1 MAIEDRQPDP
11 NVNEEVELELPL
23 VAKSILRRS
32 APRVIRDG
40 LGPIVLFFLGWKL
53 AGLAVGIACATVFAA
68 VVYRHERRI
77 GRPALIVRV
86 AFVLVLIR
94 AVVGLTSGSARV
106 YLGQEVVID
115 ALLGLTVLGSLAV
128 GRPLASL
135 FAREIYPFPEGVRDA
150 PSLRQAFR
158 VITTVWGVYFL
169 ARSAVRLAAVLTL
182 SVDQYLLVAALSDAP
197 FLLALLAWSIIYS
210 IKTVETSPDLA
221 RLVATPAA
229 AAAVPPA

>member
-1 MAIEDRQPDP
+1 
-11 NVNEEVELELPL
+11 VNAGVELEVPL
-23 VAKSILRRS
+23 EAKSILRRS

-40 LGPIVLFFLGWKL
+40 LGPIVSFFVGWKL
-53 AGLAVGIACATVFAA
+53 AGLGVGIACATAFAA
-68 VVYRHERRI
+68 VVYRHERRAC
-77 GRPALIVRV
+77 RPALIVRV
-86 AFVLVLIR
+86 AFVLVVIR

-135 FAREIYPFPEGVRDA
+135 FAREIYPFPEGLRDA
-150 PSLRQAFR
+150 PSLRRAFR
-158 VITTVWGVYFL
+158 LITAVWGVYFL

-197 FLLALLAWSIIYS
+197 FLLALLAWSVVYS
-210 IKTVETSPDLA
+210 IKTFEANPELA
-221 RLVATPAA
+221 TLPATGE
-229 AAAVPPA
+229 

>member
-1 MAIEDRQPDP
+1 MAIDDP
-11 NVNEEVELELPL
+11 EVNATGELEEPL
-23 VAKSILRRS
+23 VAKTILRRS

-40 LGPIVLFFLGWKL
+40 LGPIVSFVIGWKL
-53 AGLAVGIACATVFAA
+53 AGLVVGIACATVFAA
-68 VVYRHERRI
+68 VVYRHERRV

-86 AFVLVLIR
+86 AFVLVVIR
-94 AVVGLTSGSARV
+94 AVVGLSSGSARV

-135 FAREIYPFPEGVRDA
+135 FAREIYPFPEGLRDA
-150 PSLRQAFR
+150 PSLRHAFR

-197 FLLALLAWSIIYS
+197 FLLALLAWSVVYS
-210 IKTVETSPDLA
+210 IKTFEASPELA
-221 RLVATPAA
+221 GVGIAPVGGLERSPM
-229 AAAVPPA
+229 